1 MARKAGSIGVFGTV
15 LAVAA
20 LAAAAAQA
28 ADAPSR
34 PESFEQRWPKVA
46 AREQAY
52 TIEGEF
58 GVRYWYSSAR
68 TKKDLSDPTGAFLVS
83 RLDYKGMTGHSG
95 EGFGRVAHSSGMFV
109 KGYLGGGG
117 LFKGKLVDEDF
128 PPVVA
133 PYSSTDSDQRKGS
146 MVYGSIDLGVNVWKQ
161 PGLRVGV
168 FAGYHYFDQQV
179 QAYGCSQTAG
189 NPFICA
195 GAVPTSTLVITQGN
209 VWHSLRTGIDADIWL
224 GDRVKLSLDAA
235 YLPYVKL
242 SGADTHH
249 LRVGTAPG
257 DFTGPIPED
266 GTGHGWQLQA
276 ALAYQYSRDVSIAVG
291 GRYWR
296 METDGFTHFENHIV
310 GGGGVPQPVNWMTES
325 YGVFVQGSFKFGPY
339 GTGSSF

>member
-1 MARKAGSIGVFGTV
+1 MLAAAAG
-15 LAVAA
+15 
-20 LAAAAAQA
+20 AAAAAQA
-28 ADAPSR
+28 ADAQWPQVAER
-34 PESFEQRWPKVA
+34 KTENFEGRWPAVA
-46 AREQAY
+46 TRA
-52 TIEGEF
+52 TVSSIEGEF
-58 GVRYWYSSAR
+58 GVRYWFSSMR
-68 TKKDLSDPTGAFLVS
+68 TKKDLYDPTGSFMVS
-83 RLDYKGMTGHSG
+83 RLDYKDMTGQAG
-95 EGFGRVAHSSGMFV
+95 EGFGRVAHSSGLFL

-117 LFKGKLVDEDF
+117 IFNGKLVDEDF
-128 PPVVA
+128 PPVVT

-146 MVYGSIDLGVNVWKQ
+146 MVYGAIDMGLNVWKR

-195 GAVPTSTLVITQGN
+195 GGIPTSVLAITQGN

-224 GDRVKLSLDAA
+224 NDRFRLNVDAA

-266 GTGHGWQLQA
+266 GTGTGWQLQL
-276 ALAYQYSRDVSIAVG
+276 ALAYQYSKDVSFAIG

-296 METDGFTHFENHIV
+296 METSGHTHFENHVV
-310 GGGGVPQPVNWMTES
+310 GVNASPQPVDWMTES
-325 YGVFVQGSFKFGPY
+325 LGVFVQGSFKFGPY
-339 GTGSSF
+339 LTGGAY